1 MNTRWYILLPALFG
15 VSCSTNLNGSLV
27 VSKLVLGTLTTVAG
41 PPVTTFCSYDPSA
54 QEFDFAQ
61 INPTANTGGTM
72 GVVVENNLAPSK
84 SAWGAGGTGTV
95 APAEA
100 RT

>member
-1 MNTRWYILLPALFG
+1 MRLLAFL
-15 VSCSTNLNGSLV
+15 
-27 VSKLVLGTLTTVAG
+27 
-41 PPVTTFCSYDPSA
+41 D
-54 QEFDFAQ
+54 
-61 INPTANTGGTM
+61 GGIPTM